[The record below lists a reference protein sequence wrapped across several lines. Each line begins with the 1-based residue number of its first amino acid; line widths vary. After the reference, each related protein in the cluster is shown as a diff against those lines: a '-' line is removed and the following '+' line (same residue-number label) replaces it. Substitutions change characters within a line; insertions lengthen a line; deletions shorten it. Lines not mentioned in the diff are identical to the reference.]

1 MEIEC
6 ITAGATQSNC
16 YIVNTDKVQLIVDPA
31 LFNDEL
37 KAYIDAAPNKER
49 YILLTHRHF
58 DHVGGAADIK
68 EYCAA
73 KTVIHTVDER
83 GLYDTEFSMGN
94 MFGIKHK
101 PTSADILVDDGQRL
115 NLGDLNVKV
124 LHTPGHTAGSV
135 CFIIDRIIFTGDTL
149 FCGTI
154 GRYDFPS
161 GDFKTIIK
169 SIERI
174 VNLDGDYDLYPGH
187 MDCTTLQYEREHNP
201 YIVGRIL

>member
-37 KAYIDAAPNKER
+37 RAYIDAAPNKER

-73 KTVIHTVDER
+73 KIVIHNVDAQ
-83 GLYDTEFSMGN
+83 GLYDTEFSMGDV
-94 MFGIKHK
+94 FGIKHK
-101 PTSADILVDDGQRL
+101 PTSADILVDDGQQL

-161 GDFKTIIK
+161 GDFKTILK
-169 SIERI
+169 SIERL
-174 VNLDGDYDLYPGH
+174 VKLSGDYDLYPGH

>member
-37 KAYIDAAPNKER
+37 KEYIDAAPNKER

-73 KTVIHTVDER
+73 KTVIHNVDAQ
-83 GLYDTEFSMGN
+83 GLYDTEFSMGDA
-94 MFGIKHK
+94 FGIKHK
-101 PTSADILVDDGQRL
+101 PTSADILVDDGQQL

-161 GDFKTIIK
+161 GDFKTILK
-169 SIERI
+169 SIERL
-174 VNLDGDYDLYPGH
+174 VNLSGDYDLYPGH